1 MSYRAEEPTI
11 YKVLVTD
18 GLAPEG
24 LEKMRGV
31 GNIEVLDVGN
41 SDPNAMKT
49 LLADSNILIVRSRT
63 QVDRELLVKAEHL
76 KVVIRAGIGL
86 DNIDVA
92 AATDCG
98 VVVMNAP
105 TGNIVTTAEHTIAMM
120 FSVSRH
126 IPQADASLRKGRWE
140 KSKFQGNE
148 LRGKTLGIVGFGNI
162 GCAVAERALTLQ
174 MKVIGFDPY
183 VSAEAAARRNI
194 RLVPFDELLTGS
206 DYVTLHVP
214 LTPGTKWLIG
224 KDALGKMKKTAYLI
238 QCARGGIVDE
248 QALLR
253 ALETKEITG
262 AALDVFETEPLP
274 PDHPFLKRS
283 DVVLTPHLG
292 ASTDEAQTQVGL
304 EVAEQVIQYIQNGV
318 LSNAVNVPNLTR
330 EQLSVLKPYLS
341 LSEKLG
347 GFVGQMAPS
356 NIKKIRVHFE
366 GEVSHYN
373 RDILMRA
380 VLKSFLT
387 PLLSTTVN
395 FVNARTLLKERGIR
409 VEESSEEECADYS
422 SLLEVS
428 VEGDEKLSCSGTI
441 FGKEEPRIV
450 SIDHFSIDAIPEGC
464 LLFSRNKDL
473 PGVIGAM
480 GMILGNQGIN
490 IARMHLGR
498 DPQKGLAIA
507 LINVDSKLPP
517 KTLDMLRKVVGMV
530 SVSQIQL

>member
-1 MSYRAEEPTI
+1 MKEPSI

-31 GNIEVLDVGN
+31 ERIDILDVSN
-41 SDPNAMKT
+41 RDRNTIEIS
-49 LLADSNILIVRSRT
+49 LADADILIVRSRT
-63 QVDRELLVKAEHL
+63 QVDRELLDKAEHL

-86 DNIDVA
+86 DNIDIA
-92 AATDCG
+92 AATDRG
-98 VVVMNAP
+98 IVVMNAP

-120 FSVSRH
+120 FAVSRH
-126 IPQADASLRKGRWE
+126 IPQADASLRQGRWE
-140 KSKFQGNE
+140 KSKLQGNE
-148 LRGKTLGIVGFGNI
+148 LRGKTLGIVGLGNI
-162 GCAVAERALTLQ
+162 GRAVAEIALPLR

-183 VSAEAAARRNI
+183 VNEEAAARRNI
-194 RLVPFDELLTGS
+194 RLVSFEELLTGS

-214 LTPGTKWLIG
+214 LTSSTKWLIG

-248 QALLR
+248 QALMR
-253 ALETKEITG
+253 ALEAKEITG
-262 AALDVFETEPLP
+262 AALDVFETEPLL
-274 PDHPFLKRS
+274 PDHPFLTRS

-304 EVAEQVIQYIQNGV
+304 EVAQEVIQYIQAGV
-318 LSNAVNVPNLTR
+318 LSNAVNVPNLTS
-330 EQLSVLKPYLS
+330 EQLSVIKPYLL

-356 NIKKIRVHFE
+356 NIKRIRVHFE

-373 RDILMRA
+373 RDVLMRSI
-380 VLKSFLT
+380 LKGFLT

-428 VEGDEKLSCSGTI
+428 VEGNETLSCAGTI

-450 SIDHFSIDAIPEGC
+450 RIDHFSIDAIPEGC

-517 KTLDMLRKVVGMV
+517 ETLEMLRKVRGMV